1 METRS
6 ASIRMNKVYN
16 LRFTTARSSSTFIS
30 PSPAVRRRCRNC
42 TNSTRH
48 IAAATEKRCKSKK
61 IPDPDISARTK
72 GTRKNTSNNDNQA
85 ECTVPPP
92 SEEEDVKCSICLDT
106 EIFATH
112 LHTLVCGH
120 TFHENC
126 FEIWYQVKQH
136 CPMCRAPVDPISL
149 HYLSRFR
156 YFMNNIAQWAMRS
169 IAG

>member
-6 ASIRMNKVYN
+6 TSIRMNKAYN
-16 LRFTTARSSSTFIS
+16 LRYRAARSSSTFA
-30 PSPAVRRRCRNC
+30 PPPPVVLRRSRNS

-48 IAAATEKRCKSKK
+48 IAAAGKRCKAKK
-61 IPDPDISARTK
+61 ILDPKISARRKETC
-72 GTRKNTSNNDNQA
+72 KNTSNNDNQI
-85 ECTVPPP
+85 EYMVPPP
-92 SEEEDVKCSICLDT
+92 AEEEDVKCSICLDT
-106 EIFATH
+106 EIFAT

-126 FEIWYQVKQH
+126 FETWYHVKQH

-156 YFMNNIAQWAMRS
+156 YFMSNIAQWAMRS
-169 IAG
+169 IAR